1 MKSTEI
7 RERLKDNVIPSE
19 RDEQSVLIDKAFLEY
34 LVGII
39 EGLEDDKELYL
50 SMLSET
56 QLWALNRKID

>member
-7 RERLKDNVIPSE
+7 RERLKDKLIPNES
-19 RDEQSVLIDKAFLEY
+19 DKQSVLIDKAFLEY

-56 QLWALNRKID
+56 QLWSLNKRIS